1 MGGLSEKANWV
12 NKIWKNSGGRVIGV
26 DAGNPLFSKKGYYP
40 PESAEIINAT
50 AVAEIYSMLELDA
63 VAVGLNDL
71 SGGLN
76 FLRKTAELG
85 LPWVSANLYDNKGT
99 LIFPP
104 YISKNIDDLS
114 VAIIGITGPS
124 HSDSGDFEIK
134 DGAEVLA
141 DLLPEL
147 EEDCDFIILLSG
159 MPLADTVALIDQSSP
174 VDVAIAA
181 DNAKANIAP
190 FFSGTTLITQ
200 TGNRGRYQGVL
211 SVNWNGSSLGMSTTD
226 ELQNLRKRFKSIN
239 LQLHRL
245 QTNPWDASS
254 KAEKIRELKEQRQA
268 LIEQIEDFERKLESG
283 DYRTDV
289 STYEHRFLPLT
300 SSGRIDPQIDYLIRD
315 AKKRKAAARTK

>member
-1 MGGLSEKANWV
+1 MGGLSEKANSL
-12 NKIWKNSGGRVIGV
+12 NKIWENSGGRMIGV
-26 DAGNPLFSKKGYYP
+26 DAGNPLFPQKGHYSP
-40 PESAEIINAT
+40 GSDKFINAT
-50 AVAEIYSMLELDA
+50 AVAEIYTLLELDA
-63 VAVGLNDL
+63 VAVGVNDL
-71 SGGLN
+71 SGGLD
-76 FLRKTAELG
+76 FLRKTGNRG
-85 LPWVSANLYDNKGT
+85 LPWVSANLYDNEGT
-99 LIFPP
+99 LVFPP

-134 DGAEVLA
+134 DGAMVLA

-181 DNAKANIAP
+181 DNAKDNIAP

-211 SVNWNGSSLGMSTTD
+211 SVNWNGSPLGMSTTD
-226 ELQNLRKRFKSIN
+226 ELLNLRKRSKSIN

-254 KAEKIRELKEQRQA
+254 KAEKIRELKEQRKA
-268 LIEQIEDFERKLESG
+268 LVEQIEDLERNLESG
-283 DYRTDV
+283 DYKSDV

-300 SSGRIDPQIDYLIRD
+300 SSGQIDPQIDYLIRD
-315 AKKRKAAARTK
+315 AKKRKAAVRTK